1 MLKIVIDTNVFIS
14 ATITEKGKPA
24 QILKAWREKK
34 LEVIIS
40 PEILKEIGQVIFRY
54 KIKKI
59 SFWTEKERYQFIEDL
74 ARICI
79 LTPGSLELK
88 QAVKHTQDHKFLVA
102 ATEGK
107 ADYIASG
114 DYHLR
119 NLGIYKG
126 IEIVSVNEFLQI
138 LENKRRTK

>member
-1 MLKIVIDTNVFIS
+1 MLKIVIDTNVFVS

-40 PEILKEIGQVIFRY
+40 PEILKEIGQVVFRH

-88 QAVKHTQDHKFLVA
+88 QAVKHIQDHKFLVA
-102 ATEGK
+102 AIEGK
-107 ADYIASG
+107 ADYVVTG
-114 DYHLR
+114 DRHLR
-119 NLGIYKG
+119 DLGAYKG
-126 IEIVSVNEFLQI
+126 IKIVSANEFLQI

>member
-24 QILKAWREKK
+24 QIAKAWREKK

-40 PEILKEIGQVIFRY
+40 PEILKEIGQVIFRPR
-54 KIKKI
+54 IRKI
-59 SFWTEKERYQFIEDL
+59 SFWTEKERYQFIRDL

-79 LTPGSLELK
+79 VTPGSLELK

-102 ATEGK
+102 AIEGK
-107 ADYIASG
+107 ADYIVSG
-114 DYHLR
+114 DRHLR
-119 NLGIYKG
+119 DLGAYKG
-126 IEIVSVNEFLQI
+126 IKIVSASEFLQI
-138 LENKRRTK
+138 LENRRRTK

>member
-1 MLKIVIDTNVFIS
+1 MLKAVIDTNVFVS

-24 QILKAWREKK
+24 QILKVWREKK

-40 PEILKEIGQVIFRY
+40 PEILKEIGQVIFRP
-54 KIKKI
+54 KIRNI

-79 LTPGSLELK
+79 LIPGSLQLK
-88 QAVKHTQDHKFLVA
+88 KIVKHTQDHKFLVA
-102 ATEGK
+102 AIEGK
-107 ADYIASG
+107 ADYIVSG

-126 IEIVSVNEFLQI
+126 IKIVSASEFLQI
-138 LENKRRTK
+138 LETKGKTR

>member
-1 MLKIVIDTNVFIS
+1 MLKVVIDTNVFVS

-40 PEILKEIGQVIFRY
+40 PEILKEIGQVVFRH

-79 LTPGSLELK
+79 LTPGSLQLK
-88 QAVKHTQDHKFLVA
+88 QAVKHTQYHKFLIA
-102 ATEGK
+102 AIEGN
-107 ADYIASG
+107 ADYIVSG
-114 DYHLR
+114 DRHLR
-119 NLGIYKG
+119 DLGAYKG
-126 IEIVSVNEFLQI
+126 IKIVSANEFLQI
-138 LENKRRTK
+138 LETKRRTK

>member
-1 MLKIVIDTNVFIS
+1 MLKIVIDTNVFVS
-14 ATITEKGKPA
+14 ATVTEKGKPA
-24 QILKAWREKK
+24 QIVKAWREKK

-40 PEILKEIGQVIFRY
+40 PEILKEIGQVVFRH

-79 LTPGSLELK
+79 LTSGSLQLK
-88 QAVKHTQDHKFLVA
+88 QAVKHTQDHKFLIA
-102 ATEGK
+102 AIEGK
-107 ADYIASG
+107 ADYVVTG
-114 DYHLR
+114 DRHLR
-119 NLGIYKG
+119 DLGAYKG
-126 IEIVSVNEFLQI
+126 IKIVSANEFLQI

>member
-1 MLKIVIDTNVFIS
+1 MLKIVIDTNVFVS

-24 QILKAWREKK
+24 QIVKAWREKK

-40 PEILKEIGQVIFRY
+40 PEILKEIGQVVFRH

-59 SFWTEKERYQFIEDL
+59 SFWTEKERYQFVEDL

-79 LTPGSLELK
+79 FTPGSLELK

-102 ATEGK
+102 AIEAK
-107 ADYIASG
+107 ADYVVSG
-114 DYHLR
+114 DRHLR
-119 NLGIYKG
+119 DLGAYRGVK
-126 IEIVSVNEFLQI
+126 IVSVNEFLQI
-138 LENKRRTK
+138 LETKRRTK

>member
-1 MLKIVIDTNVFIS
+1 MLKIVIDTNVFVS

-24 QILKAWREKK
+24 QILKVWREKK

-40 PEILKEIGQVIFRY
+40 PEILKEIGQVIFRH

-79 LTPGSLELK
+79 LTPGSLQLK

-102 ATEGK
+102 AIEGK
-107 ADYIASG
+107 ADYIVSG
-114 DYHLR
+114 DRHLGD
-119 NLGIYKG
+119 LGADKG
-126 IEIVSVNEFLQI
+126 IKIVSASEFLQI
-138 LENKRRTK
+138 LENRRRTK

>member
-1 MLKIVIDTNVFIS
+1 MLKVVIDTNVFVS

-24 QILKAWREKK
+24 QILKVWREKK

-40 PEILKEIGQVIFRY
+40 PEILKEIGQVIFKA

-59 SFWTEKERYQFIEDL
+59 SFWTEKERYQFIKDL

-79 LTPGSLELK
+79 VTPGSLQLK

-107 ADYIASG
+107 VDYIVSG
-114 DYHLR
+114 DRHLR
-119 NLGIYKG
+119 DLGTYKG
-126 IEIVSVNEFLQI
+126 IRIVSANEFLQI
-138 LENKRRTK
+138 LENK

>member
-1 MLKIVIDTNVFIS
+1 MLKVVIDTNVFVS
-14 ATITEKGKPA
+14 ATITEKGKSA

-40 PEILKEIGQVIFRY
+40 PEILKEIGQVIFKP

-102 ATEGK
+102 AIEGEV
-107 ADYIASG
+107 DYIVSG

-126 IEIVSVNEFLQI
+126 IKIVSANEFLQ
-138 LENKRRTK
+138 RRIFHPKL

>member
-1 MLKIVIDTNVFIS
+1 MLKVVIDTNVFIS

-40 PEILKEIGQVIFRY
+40 PEILKEIGQVIFRPR
-54 KIKKI
+54 IRKI

-79 LTPGSLELK
+79 LTPGSLQLK

-102 ATEGK
+102 AIEGEV
-107 ADYIASG
+107 DYIVSG

-126 IEIVSVNEFLQI
+126 IEIVSASGFLQI
-138 LENKRRTK
+138 LENKRRSK

>member
-1 MLKIVIDTNVFIS
+1 MLKVVIDTNVFVS

-40 PEILKEIGQVIFRY
+40 PEILKEIGQVVFRH

-79 LTPGSLELK
+79 LTPGSLQLK
-88 QAVKHTQDHKFLVA
+88 QAVKHTQDHKFLIA
-102 ATEGK
+102 AMEGK
-107 ADYIASG
+107 ADYIVSG

-119 NLGIYKG
+119 NLGIYEG
-126 IEIVSVNEFLQI
+126 IKIVSANEFLQI

>member
-1 MLKIVIDTNVFIS
+1 MLKIVIDTNVFVS

-24 QILKAWREKK
+24 QILKVWREKK

-40 PEILKEIGQVIFRY
+40 PEILKEIGQVVFRH

-79 LTPGSLELK
+79 LTPGSLQLK
-88 QAVKHTQDHKFLVA
+88 QAVKHTQDQKFLVA
-102 ATEGK
+102 AIEGK
-107 ADYIASG
+107 ADYIVSG
-114 DYHLR
+114 DRHLR
-119 NLGIYKG
+119 DLGAYKG
-126 IEIVSVNEFLQI
+126 TKIVSANEFLQI
-138 LENKRRTK
+138 LETKRRTK

>member
-1 MLKIVIDTNVFIS
+1 MLKVVIDTNVFVS

-40 PEILKEIGQVIFRY
+40 PEILKEIGQVVFRP

-102 ATEGK
+102 AIEGK
-107 ADYIASG
+107 ADYIVSG
-114 DYHLR
+114 DRHLR
-119 NLGIYKG
+119 DLGAYKG
-126 IEIVSVNEFLQI
+126 IKIVSANEFFQI

>member
-1 MLKIVIDTNVFIS
+1 MLKAVIDTNVFVS

-34 LEVIIS
+34 LEIIIS
-40 PEILKEIGQVIFRY
+40 PEILGEIGEAIFKP

-59 SFWTEKERYQFIEDL
+59 SFWTDKERYQFIKDL

-79 LTPGSLELK
+79 LTPGSLKLK
-88 QAVKHTQDHKFLVA
+88 KIIKHAPDHKFLVA
-102 ATEGK
+102 AIEGK
-107 ADYIASG
+107 ADYIVSG

-119 NLGIYKG
+119 DLGIYKG
-126 IEIVSVNEFLQI
+126 IKIVSTTKFSQI
-138 LENKRRTK
+138 LENKRKE

>member
-1 MLKIVIDTNVFIS
+1 MLKIVIDTNVFVS

-24 QILKAWREKK
+24 QILKVWREKK

-40 PEILKEIGQVIFRY
+40 PEILKEIGQVVFRH

-79 LTPGSLELK
+79 LTPGSLQLK

-102 ATEGK
+102 AIEGK
-107 ADYIASG
+107 ADYIVSG
-114 DYHLR
+114 DRYLR
-119 NLGIYKG
+119 DLGVYKG
-126 IEIVSVNEFLQI
+126 IKIVSASEFLQI

>member
-1 MLKIVIDTNVFIS
+1 MPKVVIDTNVFIS

-40 PEILKEIGQVIFRY
+40 PEILEEIGQVVFRH

-107 ADYIASG
+107 GNDLLSLTG
-114 DYHLR
+114 SQ
-119 NLGIYKG
+119 
-126 IEIVSVNEFLQI
+126 VS
-138 LENKRRTK
+138 

>member
-1 MLKIVIDTNVFIS
+1 MLKVVIDTNVFVS
-14 ATITEKGKPA
+14 STITEKGKPA

-40 PEILKEIGQVIFRY
+40 PEILKEIGQVVFRH

-59 SFWTEKERYQFIEDL
+59 SFWREKERYQFIEDL

-79 LTPGSLELK
+79 LTPGSLQLK
-88 QAVKHTQDHKFLVA
+88 QSVKHTQDHKFLVA
-102 ATEGK
+102 AIEGK
-107 ADYIASG
+107 ADYIVSE
-114 DYHLR
+114 DRHLR
-119 NLGIYKG
+119 DSGAHKG
-126 IEIVSVNEFLQI
+126 IKIVSASEFLQI

>member
-1 MLKIVIDTNVFIS
+1 MLKIVIDTNVFVS

-24 QILKAWREKK
+24 QILKVSREKK

-40 PEILKEIGQVIFRY
+40 PEILKEIGQVIFRH

-79 LTPGSLELK
+79 LTPGSLQLK
-88 QAVKHTQDHKFLVA
+88 QAVKHTQDHKFLIA
-102 ATEGK
+102 AIEGK
-107 ADYIASG
+107 ADYIVSG
-114 DYHLR
+114 DRHLR
-119 NLGIYKG
+119 DLGAHKG
-126 IEIVSVNEFLQI
+126 IKIVSASEFLQI
-138 LENKRRTK
+138 LENKRRAK

>member
-1 MLKIVIDTNVFIS
+1 MPKIVIDTNVFIS

-24 QILKAWREKK
+24 QILEAWREKK

-40 PEILKEIGQVIFRY
+40 PEILKEIGQVVFRH

-59 SFWTEKERYQFIEDL
+59 SFWTEKERYQFVEDL

-79 LTPGSLELK
+79 FTPGSLQLK

-102 ATEGK
+102 AIEGK
-107 ADYIASG
+107 ADYVVSG
-114 DYHLR
+114 DRHLR
-119 NLGIYKG
+119 DLGAYRGVK
-126 IEIVSVNEFLQI
+126 IVSANEFFQI
-138 LENKRRTK
+138 LETKRRTK

>member
-1 MLKIVIDTNVFIS
+1 MPKIVIDTNVFVS

-24 QILKAWREKK
+24 QILKVWREKK

-40 PEILKEIGQVIFRY
+40 PEILKEIGQVIFRH

-88 QAVKHTQDHKFLVA
+88 QAVKHIQDHKFLVA
-102 ATEGK
+102 AIEGK
-107 ADYIASG
+107 ADYIVSG
-114 DYHLR
+114 DRHLR
-119 NLGIYKG
+119 DLGAYKG
-126 IEIVSVNEFLQI
+126 IKIVSASEFLQI
-138 LENKRRTK
+138 LETKRRTK

>member
-1 MLKIVIDTNVFIS
+1 MLKIVIDTNVFVS

-24 QILKAWREKK
+24 QILKVWREKK

-40 PEILKEIGQVIFRY
+40 PEILKEIGQVVFRH

-79 LTPGSLELK
+79 LTPGSLKLK
-88 QAVKHTQDHKFLVA
+88 QAAKHTQDHKFLVA
-102 ATEGK
+102 AIEGK
-107 ADYIASG
+107 ADYIVSG
-114 DYHLR
+114 DRHLR
-119 NLGIYKG
+119 DLGAYEGMK
-126 IEIVSVNEFLQI
+126 IVSASEFLQI
-138 LENKRRTK
+138 LENKRRSK

>member
-1 MLKIVIDTNVFIS
+1 MLKIVIDTNVFVS

-24 QILKAWREKK
+24 QILKVWREKK

-40 PEILKEIGQVIFRY
+40 SEILKEIGQVVFRH

-79 LTPGSLELK
+79 LTPGSLQLK

-102 ATEGK
+102 AIEGK
-107 ADYIASG
+107 ADYIVSG
-114 DYHLR
+114 DRHLR
-119 NLGIYKG
+119 DLGVCEG
-126 IEIVSVNEFLQI
+126 IKIVSANEFLQI
-138 LENKRRTK
+138 LQNKRRTK